1 MFGATPKEKAYLG
14 PFLAFFV
21 LLGLGS
27 AVAHFGEGRAFWVF
41 NEPSYWVMPLQT
53 VVCGALLIHFWPQ
66 YELAWPRKLGLTIGI
81 GVLALVIWIA
91 PQLWFRAAPRLEGF
105 NPEFFGATGW
115 PYALNVGVRFVR
127 LVVVVPLLEEIFWRG
142 FLLRYLINENF
153 TAVPFGQFSWFSFG
167 IVTAGF
173 CLEHS
178 LPDYPAAILT
188 GVLYN
193 VLAYRSRSLSA
204 CVLTHAITN
213 ALLGGYVLYSRQ
225 WGFW

>member
-1 MFGATPKEKAYLG
+1 
-14 PFLAFFV
+14 
-21 LLGLGS
+21 
-27 AVAHFGEGRAFWVF
+27 
-41 NEPSYWVMPLQT
+41 MPLQT

-66 YELAWPRKLGLTIGI
+66 YYLNWPRKLGLTIGI

-91 PQLWFRAAPRLEGF
+91 PQLWFRFAPRVEGF

-115 PYALNVGVRFVR
+115 PYALNVGMRFVR

-153 TAVPFGQFSWFSFG
+153 TTVPFGQFSWLSFAL
-167 IVTAGF
+167 VTAGF
-173 CLEHS
+173 CFEHS
-178 LPDYPAAILT
+178 FADWPAAILT

-213 ALLGGYVLYSRQ
+213 ALLGGYVLCTRQ